1 MPYKLYRRPNSPY
14 LWVDVSVGKKRIRR
28 SAETTSEK
36 LAREKA
42 TTIEAALFRAAWHGE
57 RRGDR
62 PFAEAVVS
70 YLKAEPRSE
79 NHKARIDRLLVA
91 VGDVT
96 LAQVDQQKAI
106 ELKEKMLRPD
116 AAPGTYT
123 RAIVMPL
130 RAVLNYAH
138 GLGWCD
144 PPHIKAPRENRG
156 RTLFFLPEEVDRL
169 IAAAAPHLPPLLIF
183 LVGTGARM
191 SEAIELDWRDV
202 DLVDARAILW
212 RTKPGKRRDV
222 QLPPRVVAALA
233 NLAHR
238 EGPVFLGPHGHP
250 YVDRERRYGGQ
261 IKTAWAGAVKRARLD
276 PELTP
281 HDLRHTWAS
290 WHYALNRDLL
300 RLKEEG
306 AWSSVTLVER
316 YAHLLPGGNEAGI
329 RGFLWHTPGTLADA
343 ELAPSAANSLK

>member
-1 MPYKLYRRPNSPY
+1 MPFRIYRRPNSPY
-14 LWVDVSVGKKRIRR
+14 LWIDVTVGKKRIRR
-28 SAETTSEK
+28 SAETTSRA

-42 TTIEAALFRAAWHGE
+42 TSIEAELFRAAWHGE
-57 RRGDR
+57 RRGVR

-70 YLKAEPRSE
+70 YLQAAPRSE

-91 VGDVT
+91 IGDIP

-130 RAVLNYAH
+130 RALLNYAH

-144 PPHIKAPRENRG
+144 PPRIVAPRENLG
-156 RTLFFLPEEVDRL
+156 RTLFFLPEEIDRL
-169 IAAAAPHLPPLLIF
+169 IAAAAPHLPPLLTF

-191 SEAIELDWRDV
+191 AEAIELDWRDV
-202 DLVDARAILW
+202 DLLGARAILW
-212 RTKPGKRRDV
+212 RTKSGKRRDV
-222 QLPPRVVAALA
+222 NFSPRVVAALA
-233 NLAHR
+233 NLPHR
-238 EGPVFLGPHGHP
+238 DGPVFLGPQGQP

-261 IKTAWAGAVKRARLD
+261 IKTAWAGAIRRARLN

-290 WHYALNRDLL
+290 WHYALHRDLL

-306 AWSSVTLVER
+306 GWSTATQVER
-316 YAHLLPGGNEAGI
+316 YAHLVPAGYEAGI
-329 RGFLWHTPGTLADA
+329 RAWLFRPEEQEQIHEEVSNTKRRP
-343 ELAPSAANSLK
+343 